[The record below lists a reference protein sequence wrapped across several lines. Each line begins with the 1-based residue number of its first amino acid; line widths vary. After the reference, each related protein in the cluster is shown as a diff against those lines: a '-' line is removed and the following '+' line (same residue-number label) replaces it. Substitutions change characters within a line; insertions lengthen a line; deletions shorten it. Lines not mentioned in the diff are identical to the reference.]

1 MPPNE
6 RLGKRSNERSSEGS
20 NEGSNE
26 GPNEGS
32 NEPSNPL
39 RNEPSKPL
47 DLSLDKPSSKRAALV
62 GAAKQLLWERGYEA
76 MSPRDVLDRSGAGH
90 GALYHH
96 FTGKQAL
103 ALAALEEIAA
113 EEMHALDEIFLGRL
127 PPLQRIRGYLRR
139 ERSALRGCRLARLA
153 NESAIESEAFRQPIA
168 AFLEHIATHLQV
180 CLRAAQQDGT
190 LAGNLDSAAIAAA
203 LVAVIEGGFVMARVY
218 WDPAKMRLAVEGAM
232 QLLDSV
238 STVPKAKG

>member
-1 MPPNE
+1 VPHKRANE
-6 RLGKRSNERSSEGS
+6 LEH
-20 NEGSNE
+20 
-26 GPNEGS
+26 
-32 NEPSNPL
+32 
-39 RNEPSKPL
+39 KPL
-47 DLSLDKPSSKRAALV
+47 NMPLNKPLNKPLSKRAALLD
-62 GAAKQLLWERGYEA
+62 AAKHLLWERGYEA
-76 MSPRDVLDRSGAGH
+76 MSPRDVLDRSGVGH

-113 EEMHALDEIFLGRL
+113 EEMHALDQIFLGRL

-153 NESAIESEAFRQPIA
+153 NESAIESQAFRQPIE
-168 AFLEHIATHLQV
+168 AFLEHIATHLQA
-180 CLRAAQQDGT
+180 CIKAAQQDGT
-190 LAGNLDSAAIAAA
+190 LAGNLNAAAIAAA

-218 WDPAKMRLAVEGAM
+218 WEPAKMRLAVEGAL

-238 STVPKAKG
+238 STEPRGAG

>member
-1 MPPNE
+1 MATNKRPNAPPSTPRNKP
-6 RLGKRSNERSSEGS
+6 RKPQNISSNK
-20 NEGSNE
+20 
-26 GPNEGS
+26 
-32 NEPSNPL
+32 PSNQ
-39 RNEPSKPL
+39 
-47 DLSLDKPSSKRAALV
+47 RAALLD
-62 GAAKQLLWERGYEA
+62 AAKHLLWERGYEA

-103 ALAALEEIAA
+103 ALAALEEIAT
-113 EEMHALDEIFLGRL
+113 EEMHALDEIFLSRL

-153 NESAIESEAFRQPIA
+153 NENAIESPAFRQPIA
-168 AFLEHIATHLQV
+168 AFLERVAAHLQT
-180 CLRAAQQDGT
+180 CLEAAQQDGT
-190 LAGNLDSAAIAAA
+190 LAGKLDPAAIAAA

-218 WDPAKMRLAVEGAM
+218 WEPEKMRLAIEGAL

-238 STVPKAKG
+238 STEPGARD

>member
-1 MPPNE
+1 MPAN
-6 RLGKRSNERSSEGS
+6 
-20 NEGSNE
+20 
-26 GPNEGS
+26 
-32 NEPSNPL
+32 
-39 RNEPSKPL
+39 
-47 DLSLDKPSSKRAALV
+47 KPSSTPSNKRAALV
-62 GAAKQLLWERGYEA
+62 DAAKHLLWERGYEA

-113 EEMHALDEIFLGRL
+113 EEMRALDEIFLGNL
-127 PPLQRIRGYLRR
+127 PPLQRVRGYLQR

-180 CLRAAQQDGT
+180 CLKAAQQQGT
-190 LAGNLDSAAIAAA
+190 LAGNLEPAAIAAA

-218 WDPAKMRLAVEGAM
+218 WEPAKMRLAVEGAL
-232 QLLDSV
+232 QLLDVV
-238 STVPKAKG
+238 STETATGAGA

>member
-1 MPPNE
+1 MRGRMRGLINH
-6 RLGKRSNERSSEGS
+6 RSK
-20 NEGSNE
+20 
-26 GPNEGS
+26 P
-32 NEPSNPL
+32 PSNP
-39 RNEPSKPL
+39 RIKPASKPL
-47 DLSLDKPSSKRAALV
+47 TMSLNKPSSKRAALLD
-62 GAAKQLLWERGYEA
+62 AAKQLLWERGYEA

-103 ALAALEEIAA
+103 ALSALEEIAA

-127 PPLQRIRGYLRR
+127 PPLQRVCGYLRR

-168 AFLEHIATHLQV
+168 AFLEHIATHLQA
-180 CLRAAQQDGT
+180 CLKAAQQDGT
-190 LAGNLDSAAIAAA
+190 LAGNLDPAAIAAA

-218 WDPAKMRLAVEGAM
+218 WEPAKMRLAIEGAL

-238 STVPKAKG
+238 STEARAGG